1 MTEKEQIE
9 QQIEIS
15 IDQAKQIIERKEQM
29 ERLLQNP
36 DFKAVFS
43 EGYFRD
49 EAARLVSLLADQEMS
64 APEKQTELIKD
75 MQGISAMQLYIL
87 NVRRLGAQMEQALR
101 AHEEALEEIRAEEEE

>member
-1 MTEKEQIE
+1 MTEREQIE

-15 IDQAKQIIERKEQM
+15 IDQAKEIIERKEKM

-49 EAARLVSLLADQEMS
+49 EAARLVSLLSDPEMRDQQKHED
-64 APEKQTELIKD
+64 LVND
-75 MQGISAMQLYIL
+75 MRGISSMQLYIL
-87 NVRRLGAQMEQALR
+87 NVRRLGVQMEQALK
-101 AHEEALEEIRAEEEE
+101 AHEEALEEIRTEEE